1 MLLLNAC
8 LDRGLFALLSIEAL
22 RLAHTTLL
30 GLTAAAYKGL
40 LLVHL
45 IVLLLTALSLLLLNL
60 L

>member
-8 LDRGLFALLSIEAL
+8 LDRGLLALLSIEAL

-30 GLTAAAYKGL
+30 SFTAAAYKGL

-45 IVLLLTALSLLLLNL
+45 IVLLLTALSMLLLNL